1 MVVKGCRCWKS
12 QEGAGEGQFPTAG
25 EPADR
30 LSAAYELITP
40 YGKKQPFAI
49 TADKDKAKKRSI
61 TFCSMQKPPNVDYT
75 VRFVQRFFAS
85 HPSATDVTGRGL
97 AQLVIHEL
105 QSKLGLTLQSLKQ
118 FSSMCGDGQY
128 LKNNVCEHMETELE
142 NHLDELVLLL
152 AGTWHKTSTRCS
164 SQC

>member
-1 MVVKGCRCWKS
+1 MCFTMSMIKYKHS
-12 QEGAGEGQFPTAG
+12 T
-25 EPADR
+25 
-30 LSAAYELITP
+30 LSPSDESFMTCMLP
-40 YGKKQPFAI
+40 GL

-75 VRFVQRFFAS
+75 VRFFAS

-97 AQLVIHEL
+97 AQLVIHGL

-164 SQC
+164 S